1 MLKCYRGFSLVKEL
15 YERAS
20 TGGIATSL
28 ALVSL
33 KHGYADGMFVL
44 NRNAYPPVWIVAKNK
59 KDLLNA
65 CGSTY
70 EGKIFQTVERPNDL
84 STRLGQVGKPCDI
97 TQPFSPKISLF
108 CSHTYRP
115 KRKTITKKY
124 ASKRKHKIKTFFE
137 NSVKCFLCKD
147 HLGLT
152 ADVNVG
158 DSQEDA
164 KVNVLI
170 ARSKLGLELVEMAI
184 ENDLLQLEEISYLVI
199 KNKQP
204 YLWR

>member
-1 MLKCYRGFSLVKEL
+1 LRCYRGFSLVKEL

-44 NRNAYPPVWIVAKNK
+44 NRNVYPPVWIIAKNK

-70 EGKIFQTVERPNDL
+70 EDKTFQIGELPQNL
-84 STRLGQVGKPCDI
+84 STHLGQVGKPCDI
-97 TQPFSPKISLF
+97 IQPFSPKISLF

-115 KRKTITKKY
+115 KRKPVTKDY
-124 ASKRKHKIKTFFE
+124 ARLPKHKIRTFFE
-137 NSVKCFLCKD
+137 NPVKCFLCKD

-158 DSQEDA
+158 DSQEDS

-170 ARSKLGLELVEMAI
+170 ARSKLGVELVEHAI
-184 ENDLLQLEEISYLVI
+184 EKEFLQLEEISYLVI